1 MTEIRMGS
9 SAFTA
14 AGWEGTL
21 YLEGS
26 YFLRR
31 HLDAERDLGS
41 DRAVAQCASRAPGFF
56 FSLLIDKQTKERR
69 RRQQDAPGF
78 YPQSGSPKGRRCGL
92 PNPAPAVENGGR

>member
-9 SAFTA
+9 SAFAA
-14 AGWEGTL
+14 AGWEATF

-41 DRAVAQCASRAPGFF
+41 DRAVAQCASRAPGTF
-56 FSLLIDKQTKERR
+56 FS
-69 RRQQDAPGF
+69 P
-78 YPQSGSPKGRRCGL
+78 Y
-92 PNPAPAVENGGR
+92 